1 MEHMEIMQI
10 KEKDKIYPKRLLQ
23 IKDCPKV
30 LYVLGNSNL
39 LNKENILAMV
49 GSRNC
54 SEYGRTTA
62 NFFAKE
68 LAKEDIT
75 IISGLAIGIDAA
87 SHIGSMEEKRKNH
100 CCFRMRILSYV
111 SKRK

>member
-1 MEHMEIMQI
+1 MKMIEI
-10 KEKDKIYPKRLLQ
+10 KADDGRYPKKMLK
-23 IKDCPKV
+23 IKDYPKS
-30 LYVLGNSNL
+30 LYVIGDSTL
-39 LNKENILAMV
+39 LNHTHILAMV

-62 NFFAKE
+62 HFFAKE